1 MVAVDW
7 TKAPRPVWIEI
18 ELRRAGGDELCKGLA
33 DSASAAKTVE
43 REPGRQVE
51 TPHAGN
57 RTHEWIGVRRHGVG
71 VADELYDS
79 GLAHEREAAGGAG
92 QERLEPCLVGRQRG
106 AGMVPGNAVDP
117 ACHRIRLVAAEDD
130 AARL

>member
-7 TKAPRPVWIEI
+7 TKAPRPVWIEV
-18 ELRRAGGDELCKGLA
+18 ELRRAGGDELRKGLA

-43 REPGRQVE
+43 REAGREVE
-51 TPHAGN
+51 TLHAWN
-57 RTHEWIGVRRHGVG
+57 RTDKWIGVRRHGVG

-92 QERLEPCLVGRQRG
+92 QERLEPRLVGRQRR
-106 AGMVPGNAVDP
+106 AGVVPGNSVDP
-117 ACHRIRLVAAEDD
+117 AR
-130 AARL
+130 